1 MLFVPEEAQMTLCH
15 LFQVCSNTQ
24 VLLALLLSHNYYKVI
39 ILNEL
44 KKKILW
50 QCRRGLWELDAIF
63 IPFVENNF
71 DYLEEDEI
79 TNFQRLLEYE
89 DIEIFDI
96 LVNKKSFEDTSLQPI
111 VKKIL
116 TFHDLNLGTS
126 S

>member
-1 MLFVPEEAQMTLCH
+1 M
-15 LFQVCSNTQ
+15 
-24 VLLALLLSHNYYKVI
+24 
-39 ILNEL
+39 NEL

-71 DYLEEDEI
+71 DSLEEDEI
-79 TNFQRLLEYE
+79 SNFQRLLEYE

-96 LVNKKSFEDTSLQPI
+96 LVNKKSFEDATLRPI
-111 VKKIL
+111 IKKIL
-116 TFHDLNLGTS
+116 SFHDVNVGTS

>member
-1 MLFVPEEAQMTLCH
+1 M
-15 LFQVCSNTQ
+15 
-24 VLLALLLSHNYYKVI
+24 
-39 ILNEL
+39 NEL

-96 LVNKKSFEDTSLQPI
+96 LVNKKSLEDVTLQPI
-111 VKKIL
+111 IKKIIN
-116 TFHDLNLGTS
+116 FHDVNLGNS

>member
-1 MLFVPEEAQMTLCH
+1 MGHSERISF
-15 LFQVCSNTQ
+15 SNGGK
-24 VLLALLLSHNYYKVI
+24 LDISF
-39 ILNEL
+39 LNL
-44 KKKILW
+44 KRHDIKFGISARIDDLK
-50 QCRRGLWELDAIF
+50 
-63 IPFVENNF
+63 
-71 DYLEEDEI
+71 EDEI
-79 TNFQRLLEYE
+79 SDFQRLLEYE

>member
-1 MLFVPEEAQMTLCH
+1 M
-15 LFQVCSNTQ
+15 
-24 VLLALLLSHNYYKVI
+24 
-39 ILNEL
+39 NEL

-50 QCRRGLWELDAIF
+50 QCRRGLWELDVIF

-79 TNFQRLLEYE
+79 SNFQRLLEYE

-116 TFHDLNLGTS
+116 TFHALKLGTS